1 MVGNVNHTEEEERA
15 VVIQW
20 RERGPTACWE
30 SRGFSSSRKRAG
42 AGQHLWVVPRRSEGV
57 GGPREKQK
65 MCRHI
70 TPHSHA
76 VFREGADL
84 KNTQKGS

>member
-57 GGPREKQK
+57 GGQGRNKRCVDTSLHTVMQFSG
-65 MCRHI
+65 RGQI
-70 TPHSHA
+70 
-76 VFREGADL
+76 
-84 KNTQKGS
+84 